1 MRSPLPRAVMT
12 RLETGRLVVLSVLL
26 GGLVGGL
33 CILLRSGL
41 DALLGFGATLTG
53 YSPPGTPGEGGL
65 LIAFGTATPWGL
77 LALPFVGAAY
87 AWLIPAATGGPLTQL
102 VGGYHARGQWP
113 SLSTQLRT
121 LVGSVLGY
129 SSGLLVGRDAAFTMT
144 GQLGTRLMQRVTRLD
159 AVELRALTLAGAAA
173 ALGTVLHAPLAAA
186 VFVVEVLYRRFEFE
200 FEVLMPCVLAAVAGS
215 AVYGLAYG
223 FEPLLSLPDLQVPAA
238 AQVPAFVLIAALVTL
253 AGWALLW
260 LTRLWPQK
268 VLSGWLRPLL
278 GGVFGLL
285 TALIAW
291 FFTPSVLGDGSG
303 FVQLATSGFVGPEGV
318 GQGAWRWALLALG
331 AGLAFGGGVLPSV
344 GVGGLLGAG
353 LGSLLGIDT
362 AISTLVGAV
371 AFLTVTLN
379 VPLAAALLG
388 VAWGGEALL
397 PIALV
402 ASGLA
407 HALSGVS
414 GLLPTQ
420 LTSRRESG
428 VHAGGAALLPDS
440 VRFIPRRAPDAP
452 AVPFDAPAAPQ
463 AVESGPVAL
472 AEREL
477 YRRGVPPSWRGARLQ
492 LLSLPPGVEVVG
504 IVRDG
509 TVRLPRPELRL
520 TSEDELVFLARPDAY
535 AALEG
540 ILRLPGS

>member
-1 MRSPLPRAVMT
+1 MT

-33 CILLRSGL
+33 SILLRTLL
-41 DALLGFGATLTG
+41 DAVMNLGAALTG

-77 LALPFVGAAY
+77 LALPVIGAAY
-87 AWLIPAATGGPLTQL
+87 AWLIPAAPGGPLTQL

-113 SLSTQLRT
+113 GVFTQLRT
-121 LVGSVLGY
+121 LLGTVLGY
-129 SSGLLVGRDAAFTMT
+129 GSGLLVGRDAAFTMT

-159 AVELRALTLAGAAA
+159 AVEVRALTLAGAAA
-173 ALGTVLHAPLAAA
+173 ALGAVLHAPLAAA

-223 FEPLLSLPDLQVPAA
+223 FAPLLSLPDVQVPAA
-238 AQVPAFVLIAALVTL
+238 SQVPAFVLVAAVVTL
-253 AGWALLW
+253 AGWLL
-260 LTRLWPQK
+260 LLLVRLWPAR
-268 VLSGWLRPLL
+268 LTTGWLRPLL
-278 GGVFGLL
+278 GGLFGLL
-285 TALIAW
+285 TAAVAW
-291 FFTPSVLGDGSG
+291 YVTPSVLGDGSG
-303 FVQLATSGFVGPEGV
+303 FVQLAVSGFSGPEGLS
-318 GQGAWRWALLALG
+318 QGAWRWGLLALG
-331 AGLAFGGGVLPSV
+331 TAVAFGGGILPSV

-353 LGSLLGIDT
+353 LGSVLGIDT
-362 AISTLVGAV
+362 ATSTLVGAV

-397 PIALV
+397 PVALL

-407 HALSGVS
+407 HVLSGVA
-414 GLLPTQ
+414 GLLPSQ
-420 LTSRRESG
+420 IASRRESG

-440 VRFIPRRAPDAP
+440 VRFIPRRVPDAP
-452 AVPFDAPAAPQ
+452 ATPFDAPSEGEAAP
-463 AVESGPVAL
+463 STD
-472 AEREL
+472 REL
-477 YRRGVPPSWRGARLQ
+477 YRRGVPPSWRGARLN
-492 LLSLPPGVEVVG
+492 LLSLPPGVEVIG

-520 TSEDELVFLARPDAY
+520 TDEDELVFLARPDAY
-535 AALEG
+535 VALEG
-540 ILRLPGS
+540 ILRLPGA

>member
-33 CILLRSGL
+33 SILLR
-41 DALLGFGATLTG
+41 ALLDSVMGLGAALTG

-65 LIAFGTATPWGL
+65 LIAFGTALPWGL
-77 LALPFVGAAY
+77 LALPVVGAAY
-87 AWLIPAATGGPLTQL
+87 AWLIPAMPGGPLTQL

-113 SLSTQLRT
+113 GITTQLRT
-121 LVGSVLGY
+121 LVGTILGY
-129 SSGLLVGRDAAFTMT
+129 GSGLLVGRDSAFTMT

-173 ALGTVLHAPLAAA
+173 ALGAVLHAPLAAA

-223 FEPLLSLPDLQVPAA
+223 FAPLLSLQGVQVPAA
-238 AQVPAFVLIAALVTL
+238 AQVPAFVLVAALVTL
-253 AGWALLW
+253 AGWLL
-260 LTRLWPQK
+260 LLAGRLWPTR
-268 VLSGWLRPLL
+268 LTGGWWRPLL
-278 GGVFGLL
+278 GAAFGLI
-285 TALIAW
+285 TAAVAW
-291 FFTPSVLGDGSG
+291 YVTPSVLGDGSG
-303 FVQLATSGFVGPEGV
+303 FVQLAVSGFTGPEGLQ
-318 GQGAWRWALLALG
+318 QGAWRWALLALG
-331 AGLAFGGGVLPSV
+331 TAVAFGGGILPSV

-353 LGSLLGIDT
+353 LGSVLGIDT
-362 AISTLVGAV
+362 ATSTLVGAV

-397 PIALV
+397 PVALL

-407 HALSGVS
+407 HGLSGVS

-420 LTSRRESG
+420 ITSRRDSG
-428 VHAGGAALLPDS
+428 VHAGGPALLPDT
-440 VRFIPRRAPDAP
+440 VRFIPRRAPDTP
-452 AVPFDAPAAPQ
+452 ATPFDAPTDSEPEAT
-463 AVESGPVAL
+463 SD
-472 AEREL
+472 REL
-477 YRRGVPPSWRGARLQ
+477 YRRGVPPSWRGARLH
-492 LLSLPPGVEVVG
+492 LLSLPPGVEVIG

-520 TSEDELVFLARPDAY
+520 TDEDELVFLARPDAY
-535 AALEG
+535 VALEG
-540 ILRLPGS
+540 ILRLPGA